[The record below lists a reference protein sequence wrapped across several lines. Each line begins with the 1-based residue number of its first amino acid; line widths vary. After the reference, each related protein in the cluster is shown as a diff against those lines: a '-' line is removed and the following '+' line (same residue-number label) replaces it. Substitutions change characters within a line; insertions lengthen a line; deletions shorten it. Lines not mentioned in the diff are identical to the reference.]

1 MKKTAFVLAASALAA
16 LIVLPAIHSVNHF
29 TGKATLIDRTLRVDG
44 DPMPPPVPKP
54 MPPGAAIEPT
64 LRADGDPMPPPV
76 PKPIPPG
83 AVS

>member
-1 MKKTAFVLAASALAA
+1 MKKIVFVLAVSALAA
-16 LIVLPAIHSVNHF
+16 LIVLPAVHSVNHL
-29 TGKATLIDRTLRVDG
+29 TGKATVIDRSLRADG

-54 MPPGAAIEPT
+54 LPPGAIDPT

-83 AVS
+83 VVS